1 MIRLPNLQKAVE
13 AIIISGIAFFL
24 LEHIMGYDKVLYK
37 WFVFCSTASCVGAVA
52 GMVRTV
58 LVGRILL
65 LRTTHYL
72 KVGKVVILPKFASMP
87 VELDFCLAI
96 PSVAISLVIWMSITG
111 WVGMIISFILLMCH
125 ALNIT
130 DIFAPWQ
137 LFPYLRHLDG
147 GEILMGF
154 IALLFAMVSFVVFTI
169 GPWEEAMSITSEM
182 LPCWARGYNA
192 DERNAKL
199 RERYQTELDFEAA
212 VIKESPQ
219 DKKALK
225 MIENLK
231 SSPTRS
237 PQSAKAKAAV
247 QLLMLQRPKGCGC
260 CAAASAAAAE
270 SAAATPTKPGAAA
283 ASSATTPAESATPAK
298 PVAISRQTSMVMSA
312 TPAAVVGAAAAA
324 SMMYTPAAD
333 GGGYG
338 KLEEEEEGINADDD
352 NDDIDGDDMDDDND
366 DFYDD
371 DDDDDD
377 DDEEE

>member
-13 AIIISGIAFFL
+13 AILISGIAFFL
-24 LEHIMGYDKVLYK
+24 LEHIMGFDKVLYK

-65 LRTTHYL
+65 LRHTHYL

-87 VELDFCLAI
+87 VKLDFCLAI

-137 LFPYLRHLDG
+137 LFPYLSHLDR

-154 IALLFAMVSFVVFTI
+154 IALLFAMVSFVAFTI

-182 LPCWARGYNA
+182 LPCWAKGYDA
-192 DERNAKL
+192 GERLAKL
-199 RERYQTELDFEAA
+199 QERYQTELDFEEAMIKA
-212 VIKESPQ
+212 MIKQDKESPQ
-219 DKKALK
+219 QGKKALK

-231 SSPTRS
+231 SSPS
-237 PQSAKAKAAV
+237 PPKSAKAKAAAAV
-247 QLLMLQRPKGCGC
+247 EDAKAK
-260 CAAASAAAAE
+260 AAARPRLISTSFRRTACSCTSSGVE
-270 SAAATPTKPGAAA
+270 WPLMAT
-283 ASSATTPAESATPAK
+283 
-298 PVAISRQTSMVMSA
+298 
-312 TPAAVVGAAAAA
+312 
-324 SMMYTPAAD
+324 D
-333 GGGYG
+333 G
-338 KLEEEEEGINADDD
+338 L
-352 NDDIDGDDMDDDND
+352 
-366 DFYDD
+366 
-371 DDDDDD
+371 
-377 DDEEE
+377 